1 MRADGLTLPY
11 AWNHT
16 ITYEDSLG
24 YMPYLVQELRA
35 QDMTVEV
42 LPDQQSL
49 TFTLNASIFPGK
61 SVVFVCVC
69 VCACVCV
76 FVCVCVYV

>member
-16 ITYEDSLG
+16 ITYEESLG
-24 YMPYLVQELRA
+24 HMPYLVQELPS
-35 QDMTVEV
+35 QDMTVVV

-49 TFTLNASIFPGK
+49 TFTLNASISPGE
-61 SVVFVCVC
+61 
-69 VCACVCV
+69 
-76 FVCVCVYV
+76 